1 MSSVPGLGRSPGGGQ
16 NNPLQYSCLE
26 NPMDRRAWW
35 ATAHGVPKSQT
46 RLKRLS
52 THVSVWSIFPG
63 CLPQFCSTWCRLLL
77 RLLVGPI
84 SGPHGFRSLLPQG
97 DAQQGLKCT
106 LVRATSLQTQ
116 GGCPL
121 DFWSLWSGSPPTG
134 SISPSLRV
142 NSLSKASWR
151 LLSPHLGYPEIV
163 INRNLELKRG
173 GLRLL
178 WQVRRRLLCA
188 FAQPQAAFSSGCV
201 GAMAERSICL
211 QILVGWINE

>member
-1 MSSVPGLGRSPGGGQ
+1 MGYSPWG
-16 NNPLQYSCLE
+16 PKESDTTEATEHARVCLE
-26 NPMDRRAWW
+26 HLPWVSPTVLLNV
-35 ATAHGVPKSQT
+35 VPAAVKAAGG
-46 RLKRLS
+46 
-52 THVSVWSIFPG
+52 TH
-63 CLPQFCSTWCRLLL
+63 
-77 RLLVGPI
+77 